1 MATTEERLEQL
12 EKVAHHH
19 PDTLATKDDLRTEI
33 KKLDDKIEA
42 RFQSLHT
49 LIFRY
54 LLTDDQREDWN
65 RRKNGST

>member
-1 MATTEERLEQL
+1 MATLDARVTALEQKL
-12 EKVAHHH
+12 QN
-19 PDTLATKDDLRTEI
+19 LATKDDLESTVQ
-33 KKLDDKIEA
+33 KVDDKIEA
-42 RFQSLHT
+42 RFQSLHS

>member
-1 MATTEERLEQL
+1 MATLDTRVTALENTLQN
-12 EKVAHHH
+12 
-19 PDTLATKDDLRTEI
+19 LATKDDLESTVQ
-33 KKLDDKIEA
+33 KVDDKIDA

>member
-1 MATTEERLEQL
+1 MATLDIRVTALEGKLQN
-12 EKVAHHH
+12 
-19 PDTLATKDDLRTEI
+19 LATKDDLKATVQ
-33 KKLDDKIEA
+33 KVDDKIEA
-42 RFQSLHT
+42 SFQSLHT